1 MIFKQL
7 KYILYYINKYIMYY
21 LTLFKFKYYNYSN
34 YLLKK
39 MLHNNTNDLINIRRK
54 LRVLEKN
61 KRNTMKEIIK
71 YL

>member
-1 MIFKQL
+1 
-7 KYILYYINKYIMYY
+7 MYY
-21 LTLFKFKYYNYSN
+21 LTYFKFKYYNYTN
-34 YLLKK
+34 YLLKNK
-39 MLHNNTNDLINIRRK
+39 LHNNTNNLLNIRRK